1 MKKITRIL
9 SVALVALMVMSL
21 SAMALAEDT
30 AVFIP
35 SKLAKLGDVP
45 TIDDVEDKVFY
56 LSTKTE
62 SVPTYGNPD
71 NPYDPCPI
79 LAVEDADIDLW
90 FTDANGNPFKPDWA
104 GVNWAEGWEN
114 LEIDEDGHAQTSM
127 EGHIRQP
134 GTWVWN
140 NPDTTCDPLTGEIVW
155 REDGTP
161 APDWCHQTGGD
172 YPYSAGKTYEDGTE
186 VKISF
191 GRNGTISSIEYVM
204 PETDFFRTGFEG
216 ATTTVKFD
224 RVTVASTSATAR
236 TGKIRRDTY
245 FYTFSVCADYPAGNP
260 IVRVET
266 EWRND
271 AKQNLA
277 TYRISFAPTENEV
290 YKITYA
296 PNTVTM
302 LENHLYSWP
311 SDKNPADAMIT
322 KLPGNMGSMNI
333 YTDPTDPTSPVLAS
347 IHHYTGDEVV
357 YGEYY
362 KNGSLKAVSGSG
374 NNLGKWYKPGHGKQV
389 KGIKYPCT
397 YFKSPRVK

>member
-30 AVFIP
+30 SVFIP
-35 SKLAKLGDVP
+35 SKLGKLGDVP
-45 TIDDVEDKVFY
+45 TIDDIWDKVFF

-62 SVPTYGNPD
+62 SIPTWGNPADPDAHVSD
-71 NPYDPCPI
+71 NPCPI

-90 FTDANGNPFKPDWA
+90 FTDGDGNAFKPDWA
-104 GVNWAEGWEN
+104 GVVWAEGWEN

-127 EGHIRQP
+127 EGHLRQP
-134 GTWVWN
+134 GTWSASG
-140 NPDTTCDPLTGEIVW
+140 PCDPITGKPTWHV
-155 REDGTP
+155 
-161 APDWCHQTGGD
+161 TGGD

-191 GRNGTISSIEYVM
+191 GRAGNITSIEYVM

-216 ATTTVKFD
+216 ATTTVKYE
-224 RVTVASTSATAR
+224 RVTVASTSAYER
-236 TGKIRRDTY
+236 THKIRFDTFY
-245 FYTFSVCADYPAGNP
+245 YTFSVCADYPAGNP

-302 LENHLYSWP
+302 LENHLFSWP

-322 KLPGNMGSMNI
+322 KLPGNMPSTNFHA
-333 YTDPTDPTSPVLAS
+333 DPTDPTSPVIAS
-347 IHHYTGDEVV
+347 AHHYTADEVV

-374 NNLGKWYKPGHGKQV
+374 NNLGKWYAPGHGKQV